1 MRYNYV
7 IVLHDEW
14 KIYFA
19 QIFVFTYMV
28 ISQHFFPIFRK
39 KNYFYLLIL
48 NLFYHIYKLKLIR
61 VSSAHLILMS

>member
-39 KNYFYLLIL
+39 KIFLFTYFKSILSYL
-48 NLFYHIYKLKLIR
+48 
-61 VSSAHLILMS
+61 